1 VRGWYV
7 AALHDSRLQLR
18 KCGMQASLESF
29 ALLLRAEPALLNE
42 FAQPLLALQA
52 EPCAVT
58 RRWLAGTLP
67 EVVTWSPTLLPACLA
82 VAAALVR
89 VRSARRSDSPC
100 TGLTRRHAGS

>member
-1 VRGWYV
+1 
-7 AALHDSRLQLR
+7 
-18 KCGMQASLESF
+18 MQASLESF

-89 VRSARRSDSPC
+89 VRSARRSDCSC
-100 TGLTRRHAGS
+100 SGLTRRHAGS